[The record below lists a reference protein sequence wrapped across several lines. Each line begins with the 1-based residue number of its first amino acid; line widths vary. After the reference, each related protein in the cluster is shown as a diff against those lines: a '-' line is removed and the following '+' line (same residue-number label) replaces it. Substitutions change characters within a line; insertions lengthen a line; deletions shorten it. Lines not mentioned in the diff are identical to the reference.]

1 MGFLEYGARRRRGAP
16 GPTGHRER
24 GFARDAQVASW
35 QDGPFGQLI
44 KRTELEQFRRSV
56 LVADGGTVLHLPSPW
71 PMLGL
76 LRLWR
81 RCAEYG
87 LAAGDVGAPGGVV
100 IRGDLHHLPFR
111 DDSLCAVI
119 APHSL
124 ELLDDPR
131 VALKEIERVMMP
143 GGQLLLSGLDPW
155 SLTGLRVAAERL
167 GRREREPFLHSHSAA
182 RMQRLVAAG
191 GLTVE
196 SVSALTIRPM
206 GQGRWARAQRQ
217 LIERFGVSLTPGRS
231 SVWFLAARKR
241 QASGTLAS
249 GTEPARPDL
258 RRTAPALGGVTRRA
272 A

>member
-1 MGFLEYGARRRRGAP
+1 M
-16 GPTGHRER
+16 
-24 GFARDAQVASW
+24 ASW

-56 LVADGGTVLHLPSPW
+56 LVADGGAVLHLPSPW

-100 IRGDLHHLPFR
+100 IRGDLRCLPFR

-131 VALKEIERVMMP
+131 AALREIKRVMVP

-167 GRREREPFLHSHSAA
+167 GRGGREPFLHSHSAA

-196 SVSALTIRPM
+196 SVSALTVRPM

-217 LIERFGVSLTPGRS
+217 VIERFGVSLTPGRS
-231 SVWFLAARKR
+231 SVYFLAARKR
-241 QASGTLAS
+241 QASGVLAS
-249 GTEPARPDL
+249 GAARGRVDL
-258 RRTAPALGGVTRRA
+258 SRATPALGGVTRRA